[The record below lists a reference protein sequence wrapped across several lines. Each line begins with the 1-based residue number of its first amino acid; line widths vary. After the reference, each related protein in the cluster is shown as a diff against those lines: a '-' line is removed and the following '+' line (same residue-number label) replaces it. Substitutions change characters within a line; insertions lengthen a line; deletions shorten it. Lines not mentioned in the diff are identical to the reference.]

1 MKTHL
6 PKKNATPSTWYLI
19 DAENQTPGKIAAE
32 AARRLSGKHRADF
45 TPHLDLGDG
54 VIVINAEKVRFTGKK
69 LDQKLYRR
77 HSGVPGHLKEISAKS
92 MLENNPTRVVELAV
106 KGMLPKNKLQ
116 APRLNRLKIYV
127 GAEHPHT
134 AQNPVTLTLN

>member
-6 PKKNATPSTWYLI
+6 PKVNETQSQWFLI
-19 DAENQTPGKIAAE
+19 DAENQTPGKIATE

-54 VIVINAEKVRFTGKK
+54 VIVINAEKIRFSGNK
-69 LDQKLYRR
+69 LDNKLYRK
-77 HSGVPGHLKEISAKS
+77 HSGYTGHLKETTAKE
-92 MLENNPTRVVELAV
+92 MLEKKPERVVELAV

-116 APRLNRLKIYV
+116 ANRMNRLKIYV
-127 GAEHPHT
+127 GENHPHT
-134 AQNPVTLTLN
+134 AQNPITIELN